1 MTLLIENLFDHQH
14 IQQSGDQPFPCG
26 RAEDVLQV
34 IDRIGSPLVG
44 ACVDTGHANING
56 TDVPEMIRL
65 YGDKLKAL
73 HIQDNFGKIGPIYE
87 DLHMLPT
94 CGRIPWQD
102 VFAALREVG
111 YEGTLNMEI
120 NAELPRLPDELR
132 LIHLKFG
139 TELLTKLNEMYG

>member
-1 MTLLIENLFDHQH
+1 M
-14 IQQSGDQPFPCG
+14 
-26 RAEDVLQV
+26 V
-34 IDRIGSPLVG
+34 
-44 ACVDTGHANING
+44 
-56 TDVPEMIRL
+56 RL
-65 YGDKLKAL
+65 
-73 HIQDNFGKIGPIYE
+73 YE